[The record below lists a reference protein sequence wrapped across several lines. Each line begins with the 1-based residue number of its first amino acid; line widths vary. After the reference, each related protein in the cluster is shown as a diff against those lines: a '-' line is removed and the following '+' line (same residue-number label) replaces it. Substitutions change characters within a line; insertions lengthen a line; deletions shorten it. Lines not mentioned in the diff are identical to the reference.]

1 MDKDEII
8 NALENEKNENILYT
22 NYANIK
28 NEKNDILQR
37 LQLERNQLKDIH
49 KKLKY
54 YKYIENPDE
63 LEFGHYIRWIN
74 LSNPENIKLTNG
86 GIIID
91 MQVVNDMLY
100 LTCKNNY
107 NRVFR
112 LNFNKCIVFQKLT
125 NQENILLQIMDY
137 LKK

>member
-37 LQLERNQLKDIH
+37 LQLERKQLKDIH

>member
-1 MDKDEII
+1 MDKDELL
-8 NALENEKNENILYT
+8 NALENDKNENILYT

-28 NEKNDILQR
+28 NDKNDILQK
-37 LQLERNQLKDIH
+37 LQLDRNQLKEIH

-54 YKYIENPDE
+54 YKYIEDPEDF
-63 LEFGHYIRWIN
+63 EFGHYIRWIN

-91 MQVVNDMLY
+91 MQVINEMLY

-112 LNFNKCIVFQKLT
+112 LNYNKCIVFQRLT
-125 NQENILLQIMDY
+125 NQENILLQVMDY

>member
-8 NALENEKNENILYT
+8 NALENEKNEKILYT

-37 LQLERNQLKDIH
+37 LQLERKQLKDIH

>member
-8 NALENEKNENILYT
+8 NALENEKNETILYT

>member
-8 NALENEKNENILYT
+8 NALENEKNEKILYT